1 MGALF
6 TNMKQNLS
14 GFFLVSVIIL
24 AAGFAHQEVKLSRTR
39 DDWRMED
46 NKEERRKEVKVESL
60 AVNDQNGQDSA
71 WRKVALREGIFKTP
85 KVDSESKEAVSYR
98 REEGEATRRVD
109 SRRRE
114 AVSSRREKDD
124 ATRRVDSRR
133 REAVSPRREEDEATR
148 RIDSSRREAVSS
160 RREEDQATRRVDSRR
175 REASSRTR
183 SGEDEATI
191 TIDTRRGV
199 VESELDTWTMRG
211 AIQNKKQQPETNFV
225 NEEETDGAVKERSK
239 LVLKFNEMT
248 EEDLSCWNMLE
259 IKSLNK
265 IIPRSIQELLIEQAM
280 PMVITL
286 GLIRGS
292 QRKAVY

>member
-85 KVDSESKEAVSYR
+85 KVDSERREAVSYR
-98 REEGEATRRVD
+98 REEDEAKRRVDSRRREALSSRREEDEATRRVD

-114 AVSSRREKDD
+114 AVSSRRVEDG
-124 ATRRVDSRR
+124 ATK
-133 REAVSPRREEDEATR
+133 
-148 RIDSSRREAVSS
+148 
-160 RREEDQATRRVDSRR
+160 RVDSRR